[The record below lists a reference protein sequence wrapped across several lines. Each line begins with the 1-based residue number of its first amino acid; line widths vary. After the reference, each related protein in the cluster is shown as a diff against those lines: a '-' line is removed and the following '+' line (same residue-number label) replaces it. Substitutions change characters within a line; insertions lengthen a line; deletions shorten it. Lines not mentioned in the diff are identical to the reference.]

1 VLLSKYVRPPL
12 TTVHLPAYD
21 LGKSAGEMI
30 LKIIRRESLPAL
42 RLLLP
47 TDLVIRRS
55 TARLK

>member
-1 VLLSKYVRPPL
+1 
-12 TTVHLPAYD
+12 
-21 LGKSAGEMI
+21 MI